1 MKVWKILYIVRYGH
15 TDKTFVEDATSFV
28 YLTKRTAM
36 KKALEMAQ
44 RNFLHNQEYWPD
56 VWKFEKQ
63 RFGLRR
69 FKDGWQ
75 SVHCV
80 FGGFRTRYTVTYKCV
95 PVFVDR

>member
-15 TDKTFVEDATSFV
+15 TTEPFVEDATSFV

-36 KKALEMAQ
+36 KKAFEMAQ
-44 RNFLHNQEYWPD
+44 KDFLHNRDLWPG
-56 VWKFEKQ
+56 VWKYVRQK
-63 RFGLRR
+63 FGLRKV
-69 FKDGWQ
+69 KDGWQ

-80 FGGFRTRYTVTYKCV
+80 FGSFRTRYTVTYKCA